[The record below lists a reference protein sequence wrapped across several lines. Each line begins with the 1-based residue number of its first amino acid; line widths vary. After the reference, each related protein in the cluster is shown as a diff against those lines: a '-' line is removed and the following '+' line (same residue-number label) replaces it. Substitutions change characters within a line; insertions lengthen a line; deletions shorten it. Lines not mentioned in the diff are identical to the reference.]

1 MSMSLRDLLEW
12 NYFPYYT
19 KEELLEIVK
28 KWQSPES
35 ARDYILEYYD
45 KRKKERE
52 ETEIEFKKIL
62 NKKTWKQMN

>member
-28 KWQSPES
+28 KWQSHES